1 MVIKDSHLAPRA
13 LKKNKGRR
21 QKVVGAGPEDFIL
34 WVPPISRRSLNREEE
49 EEEEDGMSDL
59 AYNFASRKRKRDAI
73 LEQAVDVVPEVVRG
87 SSQPGPD
94 GGSEVQA
101 IVISGSLKMS
111 LNDQPVTRNV
121 TMEESREA
129 SPVPATL
136 QVVHPPKE
144 ATSKLDRAK
153 YTRTGHRKQL
163 LPDRMLVN
171 SYLPPRS
178 PAPPMEEVTVPGAE
192 GA

>member
-21 QKVVGAGPEDFIL
+21 QKVAGVRAEFIL

-49 EEEEDGMSDL
+49 EEEEDSMSDL
-59 AYNFASRKRKRDAI
+59 AYNFSSRKRKRDAI
-73 LEQAVDVVPEVVRG
+73 LEQEVDVVPEVARG
-87 SSQPGPD
+87 SSKPGPD

-101 IVISGSLKMS
+101 IVISGSPKMS

-121 TMEESREA
+121 TMEESKEA

-136 QVVHPPKE
+136 QVVHPLQE
-144 ATSKLDRAK
+144 ATGKLDRAK
-153 YTRTGHRKQL
+153 YTQTGRRKQL
-163 LPDRMLVN
+163 LPDCMLVN
-171 SYLPPRS
+171 SYLPPRG
-178 PAPPMEEVTVPGAE
+178 PAPPMEEVTIPRAE